1 MSPVPF
7 DGRRGPLTPDH
18 VTTSNRAAITTAATI
33 RRINITASLGMVKR
47 VAEDGQVAAR
57 PAKRSRLDHDSLSSL
72 SDELVLRI
80 FSSFSIQELNLCQRV
95 SSRFRTLAG
104 DSQLWRD
111 AYHRRFVQP
120 RLERIA
126 RRKSTRSAEVNAGS
140 RWARWLDEGDLVRR
154 GRDTNWKRQYKIRHN
169 WARGACDVN
178 EIPVDIQAPLPML
191 LARLLDGIVY
201 TVDVHNGLRAWSYKD
216 DERLLA
222 TVAAR
227 VARDAIPTSMAVL
240 AEDDSTRHRI
250 AIGYDDGT
258 FCMYHFGKDSVA
270 FRHEHT
276 CHQALDGAITAL
288 ALSSQYLLCMTQTQQ
303 LSLFRVPT
311 RIGHDDDLAPL
322 LLSSL
327 KSQTA
332 WPPLSL
338 SLRMRGGDVLA
349 SIAYCMPTYTAGW
362 TTGIQEL
369 LFSESG
375 IMLESRLASAAGLGF
390 SSLAR
395 DPGPASSQ
403 NSPRRMT
410 VLPSPETVQSKP
422 TSVSYS
428 HPYLLVSHS
437 DNNMTLYMVTSTK
450 SQLSLGAGRTLWG
463 HTSSIFNAHVGGR
476 GKAVSVSAR
485 GDEIRVWELEGGLSR
500 RDTSGE
506 NMEESIQITPDKRK
520 EKTSQLTSRAASM
533 AHGGEHV
540 SLLVGLDATSIPLT
554 RGWVGLDDESVVVLR
569 EREHGLQALTVF
581 DFS

>member
-1 MSPVPF
+1 M
-7 DGRRGPLTPDH
+7 LK
-18 VTTSNRAAITTAATI
+18 RAA
-33 RRINITASLGMVKR
+33 
-47 VAEDGQVAAR
+47 EEGQVAAP
-57 PAKRSRLDHDSLSSL
+57 PAKRTRLEQDSLSSL

-95 SSRFRTLAG
+95 SSRFRTIAG

-111 AYHRRFVQP
+111 AYHKRFVQP
-120 RLERIA
+120 RLDRIA
-126 RRKSTRSAEVNAGS
+126 RRKSTSDTAARAGS

-191 LARLLDGIVY
+191 LARLLEGIVY
-201 TVDVHNGLRAWSYKD
+201 TVDVHNGLRAWSYKE

-222 TVAAR
+222 IVAPAGI
-227 VARDAIPTSMAVL
+227 VKDAVPTSMAVL
-240 AEDDSTRHRI
+240 AEDDGTRHRI

-258 FCMYHFGKDSVA
+258 CSIYNFGKDSVA
-270 FRHEHT
+270 FQHEHT

-288 ALSSQYLLCMTQTQQ
+288 ALSSQYLLCMTQSQI
-303 LSLFRVPT
+303 LSLFRVPA
-311 RIGHDDDLAPL
+311 RAEQEAHSAPL

-375 IMLESRLASAAGLGF
+375 TMLESRLASAAGLGF

-403 NSPRRMT
+403 NSPRRTT

-437 DNNMTLYMVTSTK
+437 DNTMTLYMVTSTM
-450 SQLSLGAGRTLWG
+450 SQLSLGVGRTLWG

-485 GDEIRVWELEGGLSR
+485 GDEIRVWELEGGLPR
-500 RDTSGE
+500 RDSSGE
-506 NMEESIQITPDKRK
+506 DIEESIQITPDKRK
-520 EKTSQLTSRAASM
+520 EETSQLTSRVPGVT
-533 AHGGEHV
+533 HRGEHLR
-540 SLLVGLDATSIPLT
+540 LLVGADATSIPLT

-569 EREHGLQALTVF
+569 ERDHGLQALTVF
-581 DFS
+581 DFSR

>member
-1 MSPVPF
+1 
-7 DGRRGPLTPDH
+7 
-18 VTTSNRAAITTAATI
+18 
-33 RRINITASLGMVKR
+33 MVKR
-47 VAEDGQVAAR
+47 AAENGQVAA
-57 PAKRSRLDHDSLSSL
+57 PAAKRSRLEKDSLSTL

-95 SSRFRTLAG
+95 SSRFRTIAG

-111 AYHRRFVQP
+111 AYHKRFVQP

-126 RRKSTRSAEVNAGS
+126 RRKSTRSTDVKAGS
-140 RWARWLDEGDLVRR
+140 RWARWLDEGDLVRK
-154 GRDTNWKRQYKIRHN
+154 GRETNWKRQYKIRHN

-201 TVDVHNGLRAWSYKD
+201 TVDVHNGLRAWSYKE

-222 TVAAR
+222 TEDTTRTVK
-227 VARDAIPTSMAVL
+227 DAVPTSMAVL

-250 AIGYDDGT
+250 AIGYDNGT
-258 FCMYHFGKDSVA
+258 FSIYQFGKDAVA
-270 FRHEHT
+270 FQHQHT
-276 CHQALDGAITAL
+276 CQQASDGAITAL
-288 ALSSQYLLCMTQTQQ
+288 ALSSQYLLCMTQSQI

-311 RIGHDDDLAPL
+311 RAGQEHHPAPL

-338 SLRMRGGDVLA
+338 SLRMRGDDVLA

-369 LFSESG
+369 LFSAAG
-375 IMLESRLASAAGLGF
+375 VMLDSRLASAAGFGF

-403 NSPRRMT
+403 NSPRRTT

-422 TSVSYS
+422 TSISYS

-437 DNNMTLYMVTSTK
+437 DNTMTLYMVTSTK
-450 SQLSLGAGRTLWG
+450 SQLSLGVGRTLWG

-485 GDEIRVWELEGGLSR
+485 GDEIRVWELEGGLPR
-500 RDTSGE
+500 RDSSGE
-506 NMEESIQITPDKRK
+506 DMEESIQITPDKRK
-520 EKTSQLTSRAASM
+520 DEISQQQDSRATSV
-533 AHGGEHV
+533 AHRGEHL
-540 SLLVGLDATSIPLT
+540 SLLTGANANTIPLT

-569 EREHGLQALTVF
+569 ERDHGLQALTVF
-581 DFS
+581 DFSR

>member
-1 MSPVPF
+1 
-7 DGRRGPLTPDH
+7 
-18 VTTSNRAAITTAATI
+18 
-33 RRINITASLGMVKR
+33 MVKR
-47 VAEDGQVAAR
+47 AAENEQVAA
-57 PAKRSRLDHDSLSSL
+57 PAAKRSRLEKDSLSSL

-95 SSRFRTLAG
+95 SSRFRTIAG

-111 AYHRRFVQP
+111 AYHKRFVQP

-126 RRKSTRSAEVNAGS
+126 RRKSTRSTDVKAGS
-140 RWARWLDEGDLVRR
+140 RWARWLDEGDLVRK
-154 GRDTNWKRQYKIRHN
+154 GRETNWKRQYKIRHN

-191 LARLLDGIVY
+191 LARLLDGTVY
-201 TVDVHNGLRAWSYKD
+201 TVDVHNGLRAWSYKE

-222 TVAAR
+222 TEDTAR
-227 VARDAIPTSMAVL
+227 IVKDAVPTSMAVL
-240 AEDDSTRHRI
+240 PEDDSTRHRI

-258 FCMYHFGKDSVA
+258 FSIYHFGKDAVA
-270 FRHEHT
+270 FQHQHT
-276 CHQALDGAITAL
+276 CQRASDGAITAL
-288 ALSSQYLLCMTQTQQ
+288 ALSSQYLLCMTQSQI
-303 LSLFRVPT
+303 LSLFRVPRRT
-311 RIGHDDDLAPL
+311 EQEYHPAPL
-322 LLSSL
+322 LLSTL

-338 SLRMRGGDVLA
+338 SLRIRGDGVLA

-375 IMLESRLASAAGLGF
+375 VMLESRLASAAGLGF

-403 NSPRRMT
+403 NSPRRTT

-437 DNNMTLYMVTSTK
+437 DNTMTLYMVTSTK

-485 GDEIRVWELEGGLSR
+485 GDEIRVWELEGGFPR
-500 RDTSGE
+500 RDSSGE
-506 NMEESIQITPDKRK
+506 DMEMSIQITPDKRK
-520 EKTSQLTSRAASM
+520 EEMSQQLDSRTTSV
-533 AHGGEHV
+533 AHRGEHL
-540 SLLVGLDATSIPLT
+540 SLLTRANANAIPLT

-581 DFS
+581 DFSR